1 MPVIGSATQW
11 SSLFSKQQPGG
22 FFIVQDIN
30 EHPGNLWFVDSGSGT
45 DGAGYGRSPAA
56 PFATLDYAVGQCTA
70 SNGDTILCMPGHAE
84 VVAAA
89 AGLVFD
95 VVGITVRGLGEGA
108 SMPTITL
115 TDPAS
120 DIDIDAADVVIEH
133 MEFVAGAADITAA
146 IDVNACRFTVRDC
159 RFVGDNAGL
168 NAVIWIQDAAAGAS
182 DRITVEDCYI
192 NDVDASNTHFI
203 NFSGTGTGHI
213 IRRNTFQG
221 DWGTMCIGGA
231 GIVTRVV
238 VTDNLIFNAGNTVD
252 SCVNLAATTTG
263 IVARNLC
270 AGAAAVANG
279 ITATGCLKAE
289 NYYQVLAADL
299 SGLLDPPNV

>member
-1 MPVIGSATQW
+1 MTKRRSP
-11 SSLFSKQQPGG
+11 LFAQHQPGG
-22 FFIVQDIN
+22 VFNYQSIDRYPNDV
-30 EHPGNLWFVDSGSGT
+30 WFVDSTNAAAT
-45 DGAGYGRSPAA
+45 DAAGYGHNPDK
-56 PFATLDYAVGQCTA
+56 PVATLDYLASLAV
-70 SNGDTILCMPGHAE
+70 SGDVIICLPGHAE
-84 VVAAA
+84 VVATA

-95 VVGITVRGLGEGA
+95 VAGITVRGVGEGA
-108 SMPTITL
+108 LMPTITL

-120 DIDIDAADVVIEH
+120 DIDIDAADIVIEH
-133 MEFVAGAADITAA
+133 MEFVAGAADVIAA

-168 NAVIWIQDAAAGAS
+168 NALIWIQDAAAGAS
-182 DRITVEDCYI
+182 DRITVEDCYV

-213 IRRNTFQG
+213 IRRNSLQG
-221 DWGTMCIGGA
+221 DWGTMAIGGA
-231 GIVTRVV
+231 GIVTRVI
-238 VTDNLIFNAGNTVD
+238 VTDNDIFNAGNTVD
-252 SCVNLAATTTG
+252 SCINLAATTTG
-263 IVARNLC
+263 IVARNMC

-299 SGLLDPPNV
+299 SGLLDPPNA

>member
-1 MPVIGSATQW
+1 MQH
-11 SSLFSKQQPGG
+11 QPGG
-22 FFIVQDIN
+22 VFDYVSIDRY
-30 EHPGNLWFVDSGSGT
+30 PGDVWFVDSTNTAASDT
-45 DGAGYGRSPAA
+45 AGFGQNPDA
-56 PFATLDYAVGQCTA
+56 PFATLDYILSLAV
-70 SNGDTILCMPGHAE
+70 SGDTIICLPGHAE

-95 VVGITVRGLGEGA
+95 VAGITVIGVGEGDL
-108 SMPTITL
+108 MPSITL

-120 DIDIDAADVVIEH
+120 DIDIDAADIVINH

-168 NAVIWIQDAAAGAS
+168 NALIWIQDALAGAS

-203 NFSGTGTGHI
+203 NFAGTGTGHI
-213 IRRNTFQG
+213 IRRNTLIG
-221 DWGTMCIGGA
+221 DWGTMAIGGA
-231 GIVTRVV
+231 GIVTLVTI
-238 VTDNLIFNAGNTVD
+238 TDNLIYNAGATND
-252 SCVNLAATTTG
+252 SCINLAATTTG
-263 IVARNLC
+263 IVARNL
-270 AGAAAVANG
+270 AGGAAAVANG
-279 ITATGCLKAE
+279 FTATGCVKAE

-299 SGLLDPPNV
+299 SGLLDPPNA